1 MPGKYGHGLALTP
14 VSQSLVEALMH
25 LSADGALRQ
34 LMDLAEQGWSI
45 QEIESRALSPA
56 LTKIGEM
63 WLRGRLDDG
72 RLERITALAESV
84 ERQFHVAIA
93 KAAK

>member
-14 VSQSLVEALMH
+14 VSESLLEAMLR
-25 LSADGALRQ
+25 LSAQDALRQ
-34 LMDLAEQGWSI
+34 LMGLADQGWPI

-63 WLRGRLDDG
+63 WLRGRLDES

-84 ERQFHVAIA
+84 ERQFHVAMA
-93 KAAK
+93 KAAR